1 MKFNTKPLIIIDAG
15 HGKETAGKRSPL
27 WADGSQLLEYAYNR
41 SIARAVQQRL
51 KDAGFDARLLVT
63 DDHDLPLQ
71 VRCRRAN
78 EWTLDH
84 KQHGGIEAERLLVS
98 IHVNAYEQSSPT
110 PSMVFT
116 PPPGSPVWRGR
127 ATLKGVESTSPHV
140 SIQRDSKSF
149 PLGEDLGEASS
160 PSLGGGWGEAS
171 GWEAYV
177 CGSNANTR
185 ELALELYRQAA
196 EQLPDTFP
204 IRTATGDHRKGHPLR
219 PKTANFYILRYSN
232 CPAVLTENLFMTNA
246 TDCAFLLS
254 ADGREVITDI
264 HVQAVTNYLKN
275 RM

>member
-27 WADGSQLLEYAYNR
+27 WKDGSLLLEYAYNR

-51 KDAGFDARLLVT
+51 KEAGFDARLLVT

-78 EWTLDH
+78 EWILDH
-84 KQHGGIEAERLLVS
+84 KQRGGIEAERLLVS
-98 IHVNAYEQSSPT
+98 IHVNAYEQPT
-110 PSMVFT
+110 PT
-116 PPPGSPVWRGR
+116 P
-127 ATLKGVESTSPHV
+127 
-140 SIQRDSKSF
+140 
-149 PLGEDLGEASS
+149 
-160 PSLGGGWGEAS
+160 S
-171 GWEAYV
+171 GWEAYC

>member
-41 SIARAVQQRL
+41 SIARVVQQRL
-51 KDAGFDARLLVT
+51 KDADFDARLLVT

-78 EWTLDH
+78 EWILDH

-110 PSMVFT
+110 PS
-116 PPPGSPVWRGR
+116 
-127 ATLKGVESTSPHV
+127 
-140 SIQRDSKSF
+140 
-149 PLGEDLGEASS
+149 
-160 PSLGGGWGEAS
+160 LGGGWGEAS
-171 GWEAYV
+171 GWEAYC

-196 EQLPDTFP
+196 EQLPATFP

-246 TDCAFLLS
+246 TDCTFLLS
-254 ADGREVITDI
+254 DDGREVITDI
-264 HVQAVTNYLKN
+264 HVSAITNYLKN

>member
-15 HGKETAGKRSPL
+15 HGKETAGKRSPQ

-51 KDAGFDARLLVT
+51 KDADFDARLLVT

-71 VRCRRAN
+71 ARCRRAN
-78 EWTLDH
+78 EWILDH

-98 IHVNAYEQSSPT
+98 IHVNAYEQPT
-110 PSMVFT
+110 PT
-116 PPPGSPVWRGR
+116 
-127 ATLKGVESTSPHV
+127 
-140 SIQRDSKSF
+140 
-149 PLGEDLGEASS
+149 
-160 PSLGGGWGEAS
+160 PSLGGGLGEAS
-171 GWEAYV
+171 GWEAYC

-232 CPAVLTENLFMTNA
+232 CPAVLTENLFMTNT

-264 HVQAVTNYLKN
+264 HVSAITNYLKN

>member
-15 HGKETAGKRSPL
+15 HGKETAGKRSPQ
-27 WADGSQLLEYAYNR
+27 WKDGSQLLEYAYNR
-41 SIARAVQQRL
+41 SIARAVLQRL

-71 VRCRRAN
+71 ARCRRAN
-78 EWTLDH
+78 EWILDH

-98 IHVNAYEQSSPT
+98 IHVNAC
-110 PSMVFT
+110 
-116 PPPGSPVWRGR
+116 
-127 ATLKGVESTSPHV
+127 
-140 SIQRDSKSF
+140 DDN
-149 PLGEDLGEASS
+149 PL
-160 PSLGGGWGEAS
+160 AS

-185 ELALELYRQAA
+185 CLALELYRQAA
-196 EQLPDTFP
+196 EQLPTAFP
-204 IRTATGDHRKGHPLR
+204 IRTATGDHRQGHPLR

-232 CPAVLTENLFMTNA
+232 CPAVLTEDLFMTNA

-264 HVQAVTNYLKN
+264 HVEAITKYLRN

>member
-1 MKFNTKPLIIIDAG
+1 MKFNTKPLIILDAG

-71 VRCRRAN
+71 ARCRRAN
-78 EWTLDH
+78 EWILDH

-98 IHVNAYEQSSPT
+98 IHVNAYEQPTPT
-110 PSMVFT
+110 PS
-116 PPPGSPVWRGR
+116 
-127 ATLKGVESTSPHV
+127 LKGGESTSPHV

-171 GWEAYV
+171 GWEAYC

-204 IRTATGDHRKGHPLR
+204 IRTATGNHRKGHPLR

-246 TDCAFLLS
+246 TDCAYLLS
-254 ADGREVITDI
+254 DEGRECITDI
-264 HVQAVTNYLKN
+264 HVEAITKYLKN